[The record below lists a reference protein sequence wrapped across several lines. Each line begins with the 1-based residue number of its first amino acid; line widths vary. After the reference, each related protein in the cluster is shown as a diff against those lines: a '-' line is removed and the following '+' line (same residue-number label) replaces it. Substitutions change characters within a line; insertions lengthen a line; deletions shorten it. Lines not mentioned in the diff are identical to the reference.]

1 MRLFLLILFF
11 ILPTFAQVNSN
22 RNIDKFL
29 RVIQSPNQVEA
40 VVGQIITYT
49 IKVSNIHSNAVI
61 DDTELINI
69 LPDKLRYISSSL
81 KRTSFPCKRKKQ
93 QATIHIGT
101 LSPGETAT
109 IRFKAKVRPRARGTL
124 ENVSFAQGQ
133 IVGIHTVESFAT
145 KSQLKVLQQSIFSS
159 KAWVFGYTYVDINRN
174 NQYDEGKEPVI
185 PNVKVYMEDGR
196 YAITDSNGRY
206 SFDNVE
212 DGTHVLA
219 IDLHTL
225 PSQFKLSQKGRNGR
239 TRFAHIKGSTPWR
252 TDFTLH
258 FNRHLYTPIQSI
270 LQIQYE
276 NKSKLWQESI
286 PYTFLFERKTRT
298 ISVLDKW
305 NLKQLFVQDF
315 PAGKIE
321 LSIVIGIDRE
331 LLQELSLLKLFLEQ
345 RFGFGDNLQII
356 SPMGIPY
363 NLKTNAPPEQKPHVH
378 KLFVM
383 KNPHQVSADGKTE
396 PNIFIHALDQNGELI
411 NENGMLTVASTE
423 SKIINSDSD
432 EETEGVQIAMMG
444 GVAVCILE
452 AQSQVKKT
460 QLTIKYNDVS
470 QEIQVEYI
478 PYFRDWVVIGIAE
491 GTIGVE
497 KDHKQDGLYVDG
509 RLAFFMRGKIMG
521 KYLLTALYDSG
532 KKEEQKLFKNIQE
545 NQFYPVYYDPN
556 LSGYEVNSNSKV
568 YVKLEQDEN
577 YIMYGDY
584 NIQFNNHL
592 VQYQHAFRGV
602 AAQFKNEYLDVKVF
616 GSKATQVLVRDEIR
630 GQGISG
636 FYQLSRED
644 IVVNS
649 LHIVIETR
657 SQFNNKEIIA
667 VEEKQM
673 YRDYDVNFDRG
684 RVLFDFPISPSDLL
698 GNPVYIV
705 ATYTSQEASSEEL
718 IWGAQAN
725 IKLLAEK
732 ILFGG
737 SYIQETKSKNSN
749 QIYGASLQVNPIAGL
764 SVNGNVAH
772 TSIHNPHRDLTKHGL
787 AYSLSTNFQWG
798 IMDTKIGYH
807 NVTQDYYSAVLPN
820 IAMGSEKVFVE
831 SQIKATENVTLQL
844 NGSVEKID
852 KNEFRQFGIHSLINT
867 ENTQNVIGYQFIEQ
881 QSNNEKH
888 HVHVASVGS
897 KVKVDEALIISA
909 ERHQVFASKKVTSKP
924 RNVGNISQ
932 MDKNTKK
939 DFRYKANNI
948 NERLSSKTILGAEVV
963 PNDWLNLWVNQ
974 ELEDDSDL
982 ESSRTFAGIN
992 LRVHETTQVYAK
1004 YGFQKWSKDD
1014 QNQALLGMK
1023 TDLPINDW
1031 LSGHFFA
1038 EHLQT
1043 FAQENV
1049 ADFTTN
1055 GFHLK
1060 LFTLKHSGNFRS
1072 EMRYQNGDYQLLFT
1086 PSLTSYWDEN
1096 IITFWSSQFTPRQQF
1111 SVFENSNLLGISYRP
1126 HFLQNINFV
1135 GKTQLNWERNLQS
1148 ELQQITLVST
1158 LDLHIRLPKSMDL
1171 MLHYAYKYEEEE
1183 QQEITSAMTD
1193 LLAMRWLYEINDK
1206 FDVGFHLGTVNEYDQ
1221 EQLQYGYGVE
1231 MGYRIANDLW
1241 LSLGYNIK
1249 GISDSSFG
1257 EGNFLNEGIF
1267 ISMRFKFDEK
1277 IYDTFSNMW

>member
-1 MRLFLLILFF
+1 M
-11 ILPTFAQVNSN
+11 
-22 RNIDKFL
+22 
-29 RVIQSPNQVEA
+29 
-40 VVGQIITYT
+40 
-49 IKVSNIHSNAVI
+49 
-61 DDTELINI
+61 
-69 LPDKLRYISSSL
+69 
-81 KRTSFPCKRKKQ
+81 
-93 QATIHIGT
+93 
-101 LSPGETAT
+101 
-109 IRFKAKVRPRARGTL
+109 
-124 ENVSFAQGQ
+124 
-133 IVGIHTVESFAT
+133 
-145 KSQLKVLQQSIFSS
+145 
-159 KAWVFGYTYVDINRN
+159 
-174 NQYDEGKEPVI
+174 
-185 PNVKVYMEDGR
+185 
-196 YAITDSNGRY
+196 
-206 SFDNVE
+206 
-212 DGTHVLA
+212 
-219 IDLHTL
+219 
-225 PSQFKLSQKGRNGR
+225 
-239 TRFAHIKGSTPWR
+239 
-252 TDFTLH
+252 
-258 FNRHLYTPIQSI
+258 
-270 LQIQYE
+270 
-276 NKSKLWQESI
+276 
-286 PYTFLFERKTRT
+286 
-298 ISVLDKW
+298 LDKW
-305 NLKQLFVQDF
+305 NLKQLFVNDF
-315 PAGKIE
+315 PANKIE
-321 LSIVIGIDRE
+321 LSIIIGIDHE
-331 LLQELSLLKLFLEQ
+331 QLQELSLLKLFLEQ
-345 RFGFGDNLQII
+345 RFGFRENLQII

-363 NLKTNAPPEQKPHVH
+363 NLKTNIPTEQKPRVH

-411 NENGMLTVASTE
+411 NENGMLTVVSTE
-423 SKIINSDSD
+423 SKVINSDSD
-432 EETEGVQIAMMG
+432 EETEGIQIAMMG

-460 QLTIKYNDVS
+460 QLTIQYNDIS

-491 GTIGVE
+491 GTVGIE

-556 LSGYEVNSNSKV
+556 LSGYEVNSNSKI

-584 NIQFNNHL
+584 NVQFNNHL

-657 SQFNNKEIIA
+657 SQFNNSEIIA
-667 VEEKQM
+667 VEEKQI
-673 YRDYDVNFDRG
+673 YRDYDVNFERG

-725 IKLLAEK
+725 VKLLAEK

-772 TSIHNPHRDLTKHGL
+772 TSIHDPHRDVTKQGL

-807 NVTQDYYSAVLPN
+807 NVTKDYYSAVLPN
-820 IAMGSEKVFVE
+820 ITMGSEKVFVE
-831 SQIKATENVTLQL
+831 SQIKATENVTVQL

-852 KNEFRQFGIHSLINT
+852 KNEFRQFGVHSLINT

-881 QSNNEKH
+881 QNNGEKH
-888 HVHVASVGS
+888 HVHVASAGS
-897 KVKVDEALIISA
+897 KVKVDETLIISA

-924 RNVGNISQ
+924 KNVGNISQ

-974 ELEDDSDL
+974 ELEDDDDL

-1004 YGFQKWSKDD
+1004 YGFQQWSKDD

-1043 FAQENV
+1043 FAEEN
-1049 ADFTTN
+1049 AEDFTTN

-1183 QQEITSAMTD
+1183 NFSQQDITSAMTD

-1221 EQLQYGYGVE
+1221 EELQYGYGVE

-1249 GISDSSFG
+1249 GISDSSFS
-1257 EGNFLNEGIF
+1257 EGNFLNEGVF